1 MRAQMSLAAGVAG
14 CVAAAFVGGGRD
26 VGAVALAVVSGVL
39 TVFGGAI
46 ALDENRKDRN
56 DAGR

>member
-1 MRAQMSLAAGVAG
+1 MSLAAGVAG